1 MKPTLYQ
8 VELDGKN
15 YSVEILDIDSG
26 LAKVRVNGKEMSVHY
41 SSPAASEPAS
51 PITKPQT
58 AASEIP
64 PATSSLITDLVA
76 PLPGKVV
83 DIFVK
88 DGDSVEKGQVILVIE
103 AMKMKNSI
111 RSTRS
116 GKVKKVHVSQ
126 GQTIAQKT
134 VMVEFDA

>member
-8 VELDGKN
+8 VVLDGN
-15 YSVEILDIDSG
+15 TYSVEILDIDSD

-41 SSPAASEPAS
+41 STPPVSEPVS
-51 PITKPQT
+51 STSKPQT
-58 AASEIP
+58 AATDNP
-64 PATSSLITDLVA
+64 PAGSGLITDLVA
-76 PLPGKVV
+76 PLPGKIV

-116 GKVKKVHVSQ
+116 GKVKKVHISQ
-126 GQTIAQKT
+126 GQTVAQKA
-134 VMVEFDA
+134 VMVEFEE